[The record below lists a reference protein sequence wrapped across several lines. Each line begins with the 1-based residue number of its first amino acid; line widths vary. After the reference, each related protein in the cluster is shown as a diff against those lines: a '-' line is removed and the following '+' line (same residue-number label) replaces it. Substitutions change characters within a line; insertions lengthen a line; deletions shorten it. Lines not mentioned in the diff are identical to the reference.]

1 MSSLIDKLNVLVKS
15 SVHGVL
21 GDDSPR
27 AKRHRAPLSQAH
39 LGKDID
45 REIAA
50 LRQQV
55 DSALDDEDRMEAD
68 ILNQQRQIADWDQQA
83 DQALTQGDE
92 AAARYAVRQMQ
103 LEQRRLTMLE
113 ADLAQHR
120 ISTSELIQRVNE
132 LEAAVAEARR
142 QQQAASAQ
150 DTSDESLAARL
161 RRARQQAGQ
170 PEAETSRS
178 AAAPDEVDERAVD
191 ATAHG
196 EPWYCPDAAGHS
208 LAAFFSGL
216 GRRPL
221 YKIHK
226 SM

>member
-21 GDDSPR
+21 GDDSPG
-27 AKRHRAPLSQAH
+27 AKRHGAPLSQAR

-68 ILNQQRQIADWDQQA
+68 IQTQQRQIADWDQQA
-83 DQALTQGDE
+83 DQALTKGDE
-92 AAARYAVRQMQ
+92 ATARYAVRQMQ

-120 ISTSELIQRVNE
+120 LSTSELIQRVNE
-132 LEAAVAEARR
+132 LEAMVAEARR

-161 RRARQQAGQ
+161 RRARQQAAQ
-170 PEAETSRS
+170 PEAESPRL
-178 AAAPDEVDERAVD
+178 AASPDEVDERAVD
-191 ATAHG
+191 
-196 EPWYCPDAAGHS
+196 DD
-208 LAAFFSGL
+208 LA
-216 GRRPL
+216 RRRARL
-221 YKIHK
+221 
-226 SM
+226 SQ